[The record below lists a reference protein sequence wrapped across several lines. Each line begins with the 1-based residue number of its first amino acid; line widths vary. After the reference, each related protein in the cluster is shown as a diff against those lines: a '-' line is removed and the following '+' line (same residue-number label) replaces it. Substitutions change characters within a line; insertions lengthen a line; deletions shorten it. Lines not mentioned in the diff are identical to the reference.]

1 MRPFLYTV
9 LISCALFCAQESMAN
24 ANSPQNVTRA
34 TAKPKKEDMGIMKFK
49 KVDPSIR
56 RPIYMTFTPAPK
68 RERNLFLEGD
78 PIIKW
83 ELPGYGNQEN
93 MEIWGEGTF
102 IIRGN
107 VETLDFRQC
116 YCITDIDLTGNK
128 YLKEVTIGIVGCDEL
143 RIPETVEK
151 LKVVKTHMK
160 QIVIPENSQLQK
172 VEFYNNQDFEAVNM
186 GKCDNLTYFDVS
198 FCPKLTKAVFSDCKK
213 LKLVDM
219 SGCKG
224 LGTDMRI
231 TDMPDLEQ
239 VYMEN
244 CNFKTVDMSNCP
256 QLKVVSVIGN
266 PLEGDALDKLVATLP
281 TIPGELDG
289 KHALLLKKE
298 GDNMKCTSEQ
308 MRAMKDK
315 GWMPIKIV
323 GRDFLPMTD
332 SDCTGVRGLNMD
344 NPKED
349 LWFNMQGQRIQKPT
363 AKGLYIHN
371 GKKILISQ

>member
-1 MRPFLYTV
+1 
-9 LISCALFCAQESMAN
+9 MAN

-49 KVDPSIR
+49 KVDPTIR

-107 VETLDFRQC
+107 VEKLDFRQC

-323 GRDFLPMTD
+323 GRDSFPMTD

>member
-1 MRPFLYTV
+1 M
-9 LISCALFCAQESMAN
+9 C
-24 ANSPQNVTRA
+24 
-34 TAKPKKEDMGIMKFK
+34 
-49 KVDPSIR
+49 IR
-56 RPIYMTFTPAPK
+56 
-68 RERNLFLEGD
+68 D
-78 PIIKW
+78 S
-83 ELPGYGNQEN
+83 
-93 MEIWGEGTF
+93 
-102 IIRGN
+102 
-107 VETLDFRQC
+107 
-116 YCITDIDLTGNK
+116 
-128 YLKEVTIGIVGCDEL
+128 LKEVTIGIVGCDEL

-172 VEFYNNQDFEAVNM
+172 VEFYNNQDFETVNM

-198 FCPKLTKAVFSDCKK
+198 SCPKLTKAVFSDCKK

-231 TDMPDLEQ
+231 TDMPDLEE
-239 VYMEN
+239 VYMGN

-315 GWMPIKIV
+315 GWMPKKIV
-323 GRDFLPMTD
+323 GRDPLPMTD

>member
-1 MRPFLYTV
+1 MRAFLYTV

-107 VETLDFRQC
+107 VEKLDFRQC

-323 GRDFLPMTD
+323 GRDSFPMTD

-349 LWFNMQGQRIQKPT
+349 LWFNMQGQRIQKPAT
-363 AKGLYIHN
+363 KGLYIHN

>member
-34 TAKPKKEDMGIMKFK
+34 TAKPQKEDMGIMKFK
-49 KVDPSIR
+49 KVNPTER

-107 VETLDFRQC
+107 VEKLDFRQC

-198 FCPKLTKAVFSDCKK
+198 FCPNLTKAVFSDCKK

-231 TDMPDLEQ
+231 TDMPDLEE
-239 VYMEN
+239 VYMGN

-315 GWMPIKIV
+315 GWMPIKTV
-323 GRDFLPMTD
+323 GRDSFPMTD